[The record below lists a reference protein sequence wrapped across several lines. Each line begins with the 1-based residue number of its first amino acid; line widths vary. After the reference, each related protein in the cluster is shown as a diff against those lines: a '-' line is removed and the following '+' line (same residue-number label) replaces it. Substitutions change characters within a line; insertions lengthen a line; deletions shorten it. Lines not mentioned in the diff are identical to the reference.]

1 MGESKPRTIVITGC
15 SSGIGLQACKLLRLI
30 TPNSRLFLV
39 ARTRK
44 KALEAANAVNSVFGE
59 CENDTSSN
67 SNATDDM
74 TTQQSLKFQRES
86 NGKKTIFPM
95 VCDHSS
101 FDSVREFC
109 KEMKNELRLLSE
121 IEGYQ
126 IGIDV
131 LCLNAAVLLGED
143 SDIQYTEDNLEL
155 TIQTNHFSPFL
166 IANSLIDYFN
176 VGARVV
182 VTSSGLHAFESFGS
196 FEGVVDQETGK
207 IEDRFQMLN
216 GSSYHYKKCY
226 AVSKL
231 CNVAFCIELNRRL
244 REQNAKAICF
254 SPGLIPTSGLFKHQK
269 HWDDTVVKKVGIGMG
284 ETEQWGG
291 LMLAWM
297 AVSDKAFLEGG
308 CYWKAPFGISR
319 RGGKIPDDLLLESLS
334 EEVTS
339 CENREQLWRISTI
352 LTGSTFGRFSDVS
365 GNSSDNLLFSNS
377 IRSSH
382 DRNSFVGQLPH
393 KPDI

>member
-1 MGESKPRTIVITGC
+1 MG
-15 SSGIGLQACKLLRLI
+15 
-30 TPNSRLFLV
+30 
-39 ARTRK
+39 
-44 KALEAANAVNSVFGE
+44 
-59 CENDTSSN
+59 
-67 SNATDDM
+67 
-74 TTQQSLKFQRES
+74 
-86 NGKKTIFPM
+86 
-95 VCDHSS
+95 
-101 FDSVREFC
+101 
-109 KEMKNELRLLSE
+109 
-121 IEGYQ
+121 
-126 IGIDV
+126 
-131 LCLNAAVLLGED
+131 
-143 SDIQYTEDNLEL
+143 
-155 TIQTNHFSPFL
+155 
-166 IANSLIDYFN
+166 
-176 VGARVV
+176 GARVV

-352 LTGSTFGRFSDVS
+352 LTGSTFGR
-365 GNSSDNLLFSNS
+365 
-377 IRSSH
+377 
-382 DRNSFVGQLPH
+382 
-393 KPDI
+393 